1 MASQSRRHWWK
12 DHEPYVWQ
20 AIKQYF
26 ERRTGTELRCPNLQT
41 RDSERWLMYFVRQMK
56 QICEL
61 RQSPYVHVGS
71 APEMPDFR
79 AVGTDEQFTVQRLVN
94 EALALDDMLVS
105 GEPGKSVAG

>member
-1 MASQSRRHWWK
+1 M
-12 DHEPYVWQ
+12 WQ

-61 RQSPYVHVGS
+61 RQSPYVHWQG
-71 APEMPDFR
+71 ACKCLREMFASCFVVYMLSVSYTSD
-79 AVGTDEQFTVQRLVN
+79 GQSGMRLV
-94 EALALDDMLVS
+94 L
-105 GEPGKSVAG
+105 G